1 MPPDAATATWQLAVP
16 IPTGYFLAL
25 LLLELIVL
33 LELKNQ
39 HANHADVLVAR
50 VRDEGGEYAGDI
62 LLLAQARERVMLE
75 AALACQAG

>member
-1 MPPDAATATWQLAVP
+1 M
-16 IPTGYFLAL
+16 F
-25 LLLELIVL
+25 
-33 LELKNQ
+33 
-39 HANHADVLVAR
+39 LVAR